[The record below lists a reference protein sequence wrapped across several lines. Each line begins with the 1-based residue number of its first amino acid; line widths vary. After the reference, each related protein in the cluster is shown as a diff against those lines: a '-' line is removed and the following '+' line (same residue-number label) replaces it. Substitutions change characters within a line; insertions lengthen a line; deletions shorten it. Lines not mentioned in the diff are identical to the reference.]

1 MSAWLALG
9 LAMLIGWVAL
19 ARLHLGIANDAGS
32 PDPATPFF
40 VSDPSL
46 AQAIYGRLH
55 EAHRVD
61 HYAFNGRAG
70 EGVRA
75 LLLVPARDY
84 AAGFQVH
91 FTLTGPGLPPEGL
104 TPALTATPLTIVG
117 RDYRLVQ
124 SYVPPLPADG
134 TYRLAVRRDAGAGAY
149 CLCLGTREGA
159 YADAAMRQRID
170 RLLDGA

>member
-1 MSAWLALG
+1 MSAPLALG
-9 LAMLIGWVAL
+9 LALLAGWLAL

-32 PDPATPFF
+32 PDPASPFF
-40 VSDPSL
+40 VADPTL
-46 AQAIYGRLH
+46 AQALYGRLH
-55 EAHRVD
+55 EAHPAD

-70 EGVRA
+70 EGVRL

-91 FTLTGPGLPPEGL
+91 FTLSGPGLPPEGL
-104 TPALTATPLTIVG
+104 TPPFTATPLTIVG

-124 SYVPPLPADG
+124 SHVPPLPADG
-134 TYRLAVRRDAGAGAY
+134 PYHIAVRRDAGAGAY
-149 CLCLGTREGA
+149 CLCLGAREGA

>member
-1 MSAWLALG
+1 MIAWLAVALSLVAG
-9 LAMLIGWVAL
+9 RAAL

-32 PDPATPFF
+32 PDPAAPFF

-46 AQAIYGRLH
+46 AQAIYGRLGASH
-55 EAHRVD
+55 LAD

-84 AAGFQVH
+84 EAGFRVY
-91 FTLTGPGLPPEGL
+91 FTLTGPGLPLEGL
-104 TPALTATPLTIVG
+104 TPPSTAAPLTVAG

-124 SYVPPLPADG
+124 SHVPPLPADG
-134 TYRLAVRRDAGAGAY
+134 AYRIAVRRDAGTGAY
-149 CLCLGTREGA
+149 CLCLGVREGA
-159 YADAAMRQRID
+159 YADAAMRERIN
-170 RLLDGA
+170 RLLSL